1 MTGRLVQ
8 RNPMRSIIRIRHR
21 PNIPNHLRVRT
32 TVSGYLNFHQTF
44 AEKHTVSAMLGAQYN
59 LKEYDYTV
67 VTAKDVQSSLEILNG
82 SGDIFL
88 KNSAKT
94 SSPDKWQEAM
104 MSYFGRFNYNY
115 LSKSIGS

>member
-1 MTGRLVQ
+1 M
-8 RNPMRSIIRIRHR
+8 N
-21 PNIPNHLRVRT
+21 
-32 TVSGYLNFHQTF
+32 YHQTLG
-44 AEKHTVSAMLGAQYN
+44 EKHNVTAMLGAQYN

-82 SGDIFL
+82 SGEITL

-94 SSPDKWQEAM
+94 SGPSKWHEAM

-115 LSKSIGS
+115 MSKYLLEMNLRYDGSSKFRPENRWDFFMDSRVDGVFPKRNL